1 MAGDEHHVNKG
12 KFYLRGEGMND
23 KSRELYERNALG
35 NIVSHLFPGYGEFY
49 AVPWTAKK
57 EIFELLSVF
66 VKNGCDT
73 FEYVGSLRKNGGI
86 LAEETSDLLHVLK
99 PHMHSS
105 SKKEVNRYLTALK
118 QPFSRRVS
126 ELFIDDFVGRPEGK
140 IFGWIDLGTT
150 QIEYVDPVKLTARV
164 NKSRIDQECSQLAG
178 KTHIYVICKV
188 CDSERLHYYPTV
200 EYRSNSW
207 LGNDKSLLE
216 NQIRLC
222 TKSLDRCCISLD
234 VRGPRALSVCRIPLT
249 CGGILGIPM
258 YDVKLTST
266 NCFRTDWE
274 GKTFFAQELD
284 FEFVNWLTSQVQ
296 GMRTKHFW
304 QPALR
309 KLFSFPAIDDRQ
321 VALEFLLET
330 MKKFQTEEEGN
341 IQLVDLSFVISNP
354 PPCLMSSPFILAS
367 FLRGAGIV
375 LTSSQEADDGERYEE
390 QVVFQPENCQKY
402 LGILEALLTVLVKGV
417 VTEEQGKCVSQ
428 LLATEVVSLQE
439 LFYTQMGCICSPWKS
454 LDPCEKPLLELWKNP
469 SRTRNFLKSLGLQE
483 IYQGNQVVVICPE
496 DCQLLNILALF
507 FGNID

>member
-1 MAGDEHHVNKG
+1 M
-12 KFYLRGEGMND
+12 
-23 KSRELYERNALG
+23 
-35 NIVSHLFPGYGEFY
+35 
-49 AVPWTAKK
+49 
-57 EIFELLSVF
+57 
-66 VKNGCDT
+66 
-73 FEYVGSLRKNGGI
+73 
-86 LAEETSDLLHVLK
+86 
-99 PHMHSS
+99 
-105 SKKEVNRYLTALK
+105 
-118 QPFSRRVS
+118 
-126 ELFIDDFVGRPEGK
+126 
-140 IFGWIDLGTT
+140 
-150 QIEYVDPVKLTARV
+150 
-164 NKSRIDQECSQLAG
+164 
-178 KTHIYVICKV
+178 
-188 CDSERLHYYPTV
+188 
-200 EYRSNSW
+200 
-207 LGNDKSLLE
+207 
-216 NQIRLC
+216 
-222 TKSLDRCCISLD
+222 DRCCISLD

-367 FLRGAGIV
+367 FLRGADII

-390 QVVFQPENCQKY
+390 QVVFQPENCQEY

-454 LDPCEKPLLELWKNP
+454 LDPCEKPLSELWKNP

-483 IYQGNQVVVICPE
+483 IYQGNQVVVICPQS
-496 DCQLLNILALF
+496 CQLLNILALF